1 MTNRRTDPVRG
12 TLRRV
17 AYGAASTAKVGWYS
31 AHYAAGRRIVG
42 PMTRPGEAPRPLRS
56 APPQMAEITA
66 SFRSLFLR
74 EAADVANGVYRLPSD
89 LRRPPSLRTLLSDSR
104 RYFREARA
112 VATRA
117 QGKGGLEVRERV
129 GEIERNGLPGY
140 YQQNFHFQSDGWLT
154 EGSARV
160 YDTQVETLFTGSA
173 GAMRRRALP
182 FLRAELD
189 RLAAAG
195 REEKEVI
202 LADVGCGT
210 APLLADIADNFPAL
224 RRVAVDLSGP
234 YLQRARRRVGADTLY
249 VKAPAE
255 RLPFADGS
263 VDVLCTV
270 YLFHELPP
278 KVRREVA
285 AEFARVLR
293 PGGLY
298 LHVDSIQYGD
308 TGMDALLESFPRV
321 FHEPYYDGYASED
334 LSELFGGAGLSR
346 EGEEVGFLTKTSA
359 FRRPLALGQGA

>member
-1 MTNRRTDPVRG
+1 MTNPVVSLARRA
-12 TLRRV
+12 
-17 AYGAASTAKVGWYS
+17 AYGAASTAKVGWY
-31 AHYAAGRRIVG
+31 AGHYAAGRRIVG

-56 APPQMAEITA
+56 SPPDMAEISG

-74 EAADVANGVYRLPSD
+74 EARDVADGIYRLPKD
-89 LRRPPSLRTLLSDSR
+89 ARRPPSLRALLSDSR

-112 VATRA
+112 VAQRA

-129 GEIERNGLPGY
+129 AEDQRNGLPGY

-189 RLAAAG
+189 RLAASG
-195 REEKEVI
+195 RAQDEV
-202 LADVGCGT
+202 LFADVACGT
-210 APLLADIADNFPAL
+210 GPLLADVADNFPRL

-234 YLQRARRRVGADTLY
+234 YLQRARRRVGAPDGSPTLY

-255 RLPFADGS
+255 RLPLADGS

-285 AEFARVLR
+285 REFARVLR

-321 FHEPYYDGYASED
+321 FHEPYYDGYAKED
-334 LSELFGGAGLSR
+334 LNALFAEAGLTR
-346 EGEEVGFLTKTSA
+346 EGEEIGFLTKTSA
-359 FRRPLALGQGA
+359 FRRPVALPSS

>member
-1 MTNRRTDPVRG
+1 MTNPMTRLVRRA
-12 TLRRV
+12 

-42 PMTRPGEAPRPLRS
+42 PMTRPGEAPKPLRS
-56 APPQMAEITA
+56 SPPDLAEISG
-66 SFRSLFLR
+66 SFRTLFLR
-74 EAADVANGVYRLPSD
+74 EAADVANGVYRLPRD
-89 LRRPPSLRTLLSDSR
+89 TRRPPSLRALLSDSR

-112 VATRA
+112 VAQRA
-117 QGKGGLEVRERV
+117 QGKGGLEVRDRV
-129 GEIERNGLPGY
+129 PDTHRNGLPGY
-140 YQQNFHFQSDGWLT
+140 YQQNFHFQTDGWLT

-182 FLRAELD
+182 FLRAEVD
-189 RLAAAG
+189 RLASIG
-195 REEKEVI
+195 RAQDEVVF
-202 LADVGCGT
+202 ADIACGT
-210 APLLADIADNFPAL
+210 APLLADVTDNFPAL

-234 YLQRARRRVGADTLY
+234 YLQRARRRAGPETLY

-255 RLPFADGS
+255 RLPLADGS

-285 AEFARVLR
+285 REFARVLR

-321 FHEPYYDGYASED
+321 FHEPYYDGYARED
-334 LSELFGGAGLSR
+334 LAALFAEAGLTA
-346 EGEEVGFLTKTSA
+346 EGEEVGFLTKASA
-359 FRRPLALGQGA
+359 FRKARQLT